1 MQDTNLIYIAFI
13 VLGLGLVILA
23 MVQIFKA
30 KKAGKSWLTTPGRIT
45 SSVVETRRER
55 DMDGD
60 QHTYHEPKVTYEY
73 QVNELSYQGDE
84 IGFGKRTMR
93 QAKAEQI
100 VTKYRQGDP
109 VTVYYDPA
117 DPAKTVLEM
126 KSYSAIN
133 NLVLGIVLIA
143 LGLGLI
149 FYMK

>member
-23 MVQIFKA
+23 MVQISKA

-143 LGLGLI
+143 LGLALI

>member
-1 MQDTNLIYIAFI
+1 MREA
-13 VLGLGLVILA
+13 
-23 MVQIFKA
+23 
-30 KKAGKSWLTTPGRIT
+30 KAG
-45 SSVVETRRER
+45 
-55 DMDGD
+55 
-60 QHTYHEPKVTYEY
+60 
-73 QVNELSYQGDE
+73 
-84 IGFGKRTMR
+84 
-93 QAKAEQI
+93 QI
-100 VTKYRQGDP
+100 VAKYRQGEP

>member
-23 MVQIFKA
+23 MVQISKA
-30 KKAGKSWLTTPGRIT
+30 KKAGKSWLITPGRIT

-55 DMDGD
+55 DVDGD
-60 QHTYHEPKVTYEY
+60 RHTYHEPKVTYEY
-73 QVNELSYQGDE
+73 QVNELTYQGDE

-93 QAKAEQI
+93 QAKAQQI
-100 VTKYRQGDP
+100 VAKYRQGDP

-117 DPAKTVLEM
+117 DPAKTVLEI

-149 FYMK
+149 FFMK

>member
-1 MQDTNLIYIAFI
+1 MQNTNLTNVIFI
-13 VLGLGLVILA
+13 GLGAILVILA
-23 MVQIFKA
+23 IVQFLKA
-30 KKAGKSWLTTPGRIT
+30 KKAAKSWLTTPGRII

-60 QHTYHEPKVTYEY
+60 RHTYHEPKVTYAY

-93 QAKAEQI
+93 QTKAEQI
-100 VTKYRQGDP
+100 VAKYRQGDP

-133 NLVLGIVLIA
+133 SLVLGIVLIA
-143 LGLGLI
+143 LGLGFI
-149 FYMK
+149 FFMK